1 MPNEAPYQG
10 RSIVKSGY
18 PISGNAKPGGFQPV
32 TGQAV
37 ITQTTC
43 VDDAGAKIAEGS
55 SDPERIMPKPGK
67 NGMTKNIGQRVES
80 HLLALRK
87 IDNGGI
93 SKRRFR
99 NQRGSGAA
107 LKIFTFL
114 NNREKPKDFHNM
126 YEHVGVVQTAI
137 NPGRAQ

>member
-1 MPNEAPYQG
+1 MSNKEPYQG
-10 RSIVKSGY
+10 RLNVNPGY
-18 PISGNAKPGGFQPV
+18 PISGNAKPGVFQPV

-43 VDDAGAKIAEGS
+43 VDDAGAKTAQGNS
-55 SDPERIMPKPGK
+55 GGLQPNK
-67 NGMTKNIGQRVES
+67 NKGMTKYIGQRVES

-87 IDNGGI
+87 IDKGGI

-114 NNREKPKDFHNM
+114 NGREDREDFHNM

-137 NPGRAQ
+137 NPGRSQ